1 MPQYNVKS
9 PSGET
14 YVVNAPESA
23 TQEEIINYAQ
33 SQMSPAQSS
42 VYDSTS
48 APKFDRGLLGSV
60 LPAISRGYEGVK
72 IMAGDTL
79 PAVAGSALGFDD
91 YAKAQLED
99 ARIARQNLDLINPSQ
114 VKSFREVDSVYDGL
128 IYGIESIFEQ
138 VANVG
143 VTVASGGA
151 GAIAGRA
158 LVGNALRKK
167 LGNEAK
173 KLSKGKS
180 ALSKKDITA
189 ANLALRSEVA
199 TAQLSAANTGA
210 ITGAFFGSYALNA
223 PEVFNNIYDATGE
236 LAPGAALLAGSAAA
250 ALDSILPLAIIKQ
263 FRKHPALKKEVVG
276 QILKG
281 KGVSPSVLRAAGIG
295 IGKGMALESV
305 TEAAQEA
312 ISIAAERIVGDN
324 YEAFTSE
331 EFDRLI
337 EAGLRG
343 GIAGGAFGGVGGTRK
358 GIGEKAIQRRFAER
372 KAEKDAK
379 DAIKAAKGKPVDD
392 AAPIEAPVKTAP
404 VVEAAPAI
412 EVTDEQISQ
421 YINPT
426 EQETNR
432 LSEIE
437 TLVAEIAKKQQ
448 AEGVTIDEQ
457 QNRIVLQ
464 EEAEAI
470 RTAVRN
476 RAKDEFTVATA
487 PIEAPVETAPVETA
501 PVETAPVEIA
511 PELTEEEAIRKRI
524 ADIEGYFDGTEAAL
538 DPEIVAELE
547 ELRARLAGETEEETQ
562 ARLAAEEATAEEATA
577 PVETAEE
584 TQARLAAEE
593 ATAEETTDTTGDLF
607 KGQKEGVAYDLT
619 AGTTAETLGTRR
631 NYENVAF
638 VKRVQEKLFA
648 GTYLKKE
655 EAAEE
660 SKNALAAFAWEKK
673 RKQLQKKVD
682 TGYKNFIAFRERV
695 GFKSAPLRKSKLKF
709 LDKAERE
716 LKLHSENAPE
726 GVEGNLG
733 ASTYGKVFAVR
744 SEVSTI
750 GGLPIMGASQIGYS
764 SARQRN
770 SEVRIDL
777 TDGDVNNK
785 ERVENVIMAR
795 FGKAALGKDSKLEKN
810 ALLPTVRVFDSYLDM
825 VEEAKTNS
833 ELANYLSEL
842 GVYPAK
848 GAFSV
853 SLGNENVLGVAYKA
867 ENTSIIFADRISIGG
882 EFSVF
887 MHEVGVHL
895 GMQGLLG
902 ETENTKFTQRILKF
916 AEQKDGS
923 AESNLAI
930 EAIDRIDK
938 NYSDSYPDKDT
949 RYDTELIPHF
959 VDIAINKGYAPSDV
973 ALPNAEVEKSSLV
986 KWFSDLINTLRKKFI
1001 DVMFKTE
1008 LTVQDIVDLANGAA
1022 QTSMQIGQTDPI
1034 PIEASNVDTSNIP
1047 AFSLASNVKET
1058 MDKTFDY
1065 ADELISRSETGSDF
1079 MDGIVGK
1086 LSNIP
1091 MQVRG
1096 LMWGSLS
1103 FWQMS
1108 DIVKS
1113 FNPVLAQQLKDLD
1126 AIVKN
1131 RSYEV
1136 AKAREA
1142 VLVKVQQKRVALR
1155 KIKEEKGGLEYAK
1168 LLTSMEDF
1176 AMDAT
1181 LNQFDFRKKSV
1192 LESKT
1197 LDAKQK
1203 NLLRR
1208 YKALPKPMQ
1217 EVITD
1222 IANENDANREKFIR
1236 ILGRYIGDAKNLVDG
1251 SSMLSE
1257 EQLAILLRDRA
1268 NIAPYFALY
1277 RVGGYWISYPNKNF
1291 NPNEEE
1297 SQTNR
1302 PTTKR
1307 SFENVTQRRRAIAK
1321 VIRDGDAI
1329 KDDIRKYTPSKGKNN
1344 EETASSRILSKTI
1357 KQLKASMAQDTTLD
1371 NPAMSAVLDQLNEDY
1386 MNLFPASNTMNQW
1399 KARQG
1404 DPGFRGNVVEDYA
1417 TLHLKQ
1423 AAEFALFET
1432 AGELNDAIEAILSTD
1447 TSTDTLNSLREELNN
1462 NPPNDPEQLKALEF
1476 QIKNYEASTRVI
1488 QNVRDRESFLHSP
1501 VAGPYARGFSYFGYA
1516 YLIMG
1521 SIASAAIQLTQVPM
1535 VAFGSLGGEYGYP
1548 EAAKEIA
1555 KAWGTYFR
1563 TAGKDDNTTLR
1574 IFSGDLLPV
1583 GVKGFGSEKGF
1594 ELSDVSMFAPR
1605 DGAKKQSYDLSDAA
1619 RERLYEASLR
1629 GTIVRRSTAQEAVD
1643 VATSSDSYFSR
1654 AWTKGNLAGGWAF
1667 QNMERLNKEVT
1678 LLAAFN
1684 LDKQKYPTLSEEQH
1698 TARAIEITE
1707 FINGPSLNE
1716 SGPSWFYKGPGKS
1729 IGTFKKFAFS
1739 QIYIQIKL
1747 AKNAWNAIEDPTPAD
1762 IQKQI
1767 GTLKEAALKSTDLAE
1782 RDKIFKNIASLQRV
1796 SIRPEGSLS
1805 AKEIARRQILG
1816 ILIPAVVFAG
1826 IRGVP
1831 FYGALTMIYDFFF
1844 EDDDDEELNDL
1855 DSMLQ
1860 DAFGDLGRGGL
1871 VGAILGVDFAGRTGM
1886 FGYAYRDD
1894 PYRREKIGDFA
1905 YLIEQ
1910 TLGPTALIY
1919 RNVDK
1924 AMDLQEQGHTYRAI
1938 ETLMPV
1944 AVKNPMKALRYDME
1958 GVLNRNGVPIV
1969 EDISFFNKL
1978 MQLIGWSPYELAQQY
1993 RRNELISKKEK
2004 RVLNRKEK
2012 LKRLY
2017 FYAVYEGD
2025 TEEEDRVQKLIDE
2038 YNDGDLVQKSGNTL
2052 SSPALNK
2059 SYTTRL
2065 RRMNESTN
2073 GLYINPKAR
2082 SAYEEGIEN

>member
-379 DAIKAAKGKPVDD
+379 DAIKDAKGKPVDD

-476 RAKDEFTVATA
+476 RAKNEFTVATA

-547 ELRARLAGETEEETQ
+547 ELRARLAG
-562 ARLAAEEATAEEATA
+562 
-577 PVETAEE
+577 ETAEE

-1091 MQVRG
+1091 MQVKG

-1684 LDKQKYPTLSEEQH
+1684 LDKQKYPTLNEEQH

-1767 GTLKEAALKSTDLAE
+1767 GTLKEVALKSTDLAE

-1831 FYGALTMIYDFFF
+1831 FYGALTMIYDLFF

-1938 ETLMPV
+1938 ETLLPV

>member
-379 DAIKAAKGKPVDD
+379 DAIKAAEGKPVDD

-476 RAKDEFTVATA
+476 RAKNEFTVATA
-487 PIEAPVETAPVETA
+487 PIEAPVET
-501 PVETAPVEIA
+501 A

-562 ARLAAEEATAEEATA
+562 ARLAAEEATAK
-577 PVETAEE
+577 
-584 TQARLAAEE
+584 E

-648 GTYLKKE
+648 GTYLSKE

-810 ALLPTVRVFDSYLDM
+810 ALLPTVRVFNSYLDM

-1091 MQVRG
+1091 MQVKG

-1739 QIYIQIKL
+1739 QLYIQIKL

-1831 FYGALTMIYDFFF
+1831 FYGALTMIYDLFF

-1860 DAFGDLGRGGL
+1860 EAFGDLGRGGL

-1938 ETLMPV
+1938 ETLLPV

-2017 FYAVYEGD
+2017 FYAVYAGD

-2082 SAYEEGIEN
+2082 PAYEEGI

>member
-1 MPQYNVKS
+1 
-9 PSGET
+9 
-14 YVVNAPESA
+14 
-23 TQEEIINYAQ
+23 
-33 SQMSPAQSS
+33 
-42 VYDSTS
+42 
-48 APKFDRGLLGSV
+48 
-60 LPAISRGYEGVK
+60 
-72 IMAGDTL
+72 
-79 PAVAGSALGFDD
+79 
-91 YAKAQLED
+91 
-99 ARIARQNLDLINPSQ
+99 
-114 VKSFREVDSVYDGL
+114 
-128 IYGIESIFEQ
+128 
-138 VANVG
+138 
-143 VTVASGGA
+143 
-151 GAIAGRA
+151 
-158 LVGNALRKK
+158 
-167 LGNEAK
+167 
-173 KLSKGKS
+173 
-180 ALSKKDITA
+180 
-189 ANLALRSEVA
+189 
-199 TAQLSAANTGA
+199 
-210 ITGAFFGSYALNA
+210 
-223 PEVFNNIYDATGE
+223 
-236 LAPGAALLAGSAAA
+236 
-250 ALDSILPLAIIKQ
+250 
-263 FRKHPALKKEVVG
+263 
-276 QILKG
+276 
-281 KGVSPSVLRAAGIG
+281 
-295 IGKGMALESV
+295 
-305 TEAAQEA
+305 
-312 ISIAAERIVGDN
+312 
-324 YEAFTSE
+324 
-331 EFDRLI
+331 
-337 EAGLRG
+337 
-343 GIAGGAFGGVGGTRK
+343 
-358 GIGEKAIQRRFAER
+358 
-372 KAEKDAK
+372 
-379 DAIKAAKGKPVDD
+379 
-392 AAPIEAPVKTAP
+392 
-404 VVEAAPAI
+404 
-412 EVTDEQISQ
+412 
-421 YINPT
+421 
-426 EQETNR
+426 
-432 LSEIE
+432 
-437 TLVAEIAKKQQ
+437 
-448 AEGVTIDEQ
+448 
-457 QNRIVLQ
+457 
-464 EEAEAI
+464 
-470 RTAVRN
+470 
-476 RAKDEFTVATA
+476 
-487 PIEAPVETAPVETA
+487 
-501 PVETAPVEIA
+501 
-511 PELTEEEAIRKRI
+511 
-524 ADIEGYFDGTEAAL
+524 
-538 DPEIVAELE
+538 
-547 ELRARLAGETEEETQ
+547 
-562 ARLAAEEATAEEATA
+562 
-577 PVETAEE
+577 
-584 TQARLAAEE
+584 
-593 ATAEETTDTTGDLF
+593 
-607 KGQKEGVAYDLT
+607 
-619 AGTTAETLGTRR
+619 
-631 NYENVAF
+631 
-638 VKRVQEKLFA
+638 
-648 GTYLKKE
+648 
-655 EAAEE
+655 
-660 SKNALAAFAWEKK
+660 
-673 RKQLQKKVD
+673 
-682 TGYKNFIAFRERV
+682 
-695 GFKSAPLRKSKLKF
+695 
-709 LDKAERE
+709 
-716 LKLHSENAPE
+716 
-726 GVEGNLG
+726 
-733 ASTYGKVFAVR
+733 
-744 SEVSTI
+744 
-750 GGLPIMGASQIGYS
+750 MGASQIGYS

-1091 MQVRG
+1091 MQVKG

-1684 LDKQKYPTLSEEQH
+1684 LDKQKYPTLNEEQH

-1739 QIYIQIKL
+1739 QLYIQIKL

-1860 DAFGDLGRGGL
+1860 EAFGDLGRGGL

-2082 SAYEEGIEN
+2082 PAYEEGI

>member
-60 LPAISRGYEGVK
+60 HPAISRGYEGVK
-72 IMAGDTL
+72 IMAGDAL

-263 FRKHPALKKEVVG
+263 FKKHPALKKEVVG

-379 DAIKAAKGKPVDD
+379 DAIKAAEGKPVDD

-487 PIEAPVETAPVETA
+487 PIEAPIEAPVET
-501 PVETAPVEIA
+501 A

-562 ARLAAEEATAEEATA
+562 ARLAAEEATAK
-577 PVETAEE
+577 
-584 TQARLAAEE
+584 E

-648 GTYLKKE
+648 GTYLSKE

-810 ALLPTVRVFDSYLDM
+810 ALLPTVRVFNSYLDM

-902 ETENTKFTQRILKF
+902 ETENTKFTQKILKF

-1739 QIYIQIKL
+1739 QLYIQIKL

-1831 FYGALTMIYDFFF
+1831 FYGALTMIYDLFF
-1844 EDDDDEELNDL
+1844 EDDDDEELDDL

-1860 DAFGDLGRGGL
+1860 EAFGDLGRGGL

-1938 ETLMPV
+1938 ETLLPV

-2004 RVLNRKEK
+2004 RVLDRKEK

-2017 FYAVYEGD
+2017 FYAVYAGD

-2082 SAYEEGIEN
+2082 PAYEEGI

>member
-263 FRKHPALKKEVVG
+263 FKKHPALKKEVVG

-379 DAIKAAKGKPVDD
+379 DAIKAAEGKPVDD

-487 PIEAPVETAPVETA
+487 PIEAPIEAPVET
-501 PVETAPVEIA
+501 A

-562 ARLAAEEATAEEATA
+562 ARLAAEEATAK
-577 PVETAEE
+577 
-584 TQARLAAEE
+584 E

-648 GTYLKKE
+648 GTYLSKE

-810 ALLPTVRVFDSYLDM
+810 ALLPTVRVFNSYLDM

-1091 MQVRG
+1091 MQVKG

-1739 QIYIQIKL
+1739 QLYIQIKL

-1831 FYGALTMIYDFFF
+1831 FYGALTMIYDLFF
-1844 EDDDDEELNDL
+1844 EDDDDEELDDL

-1860 DAFGDLGRGGL
+1860 EAFGDLGRGGL

-1938 ETLMPV
+1938 ETLLPV

-2017 FYAVYEGD
+2017 FYAVYAGD

-2082 SAYEEGIEN
+2082 PAYEEGI

>member
-263 FRKHPALKKEVVG
+263 FKKHPALKKEVVG

-379 DAIKAAKGKPVDD
+379 DAIKAAEGKPVDD

-487 PIEAPVETAPVETA
+487 PIEAPIEAPVET
-501 PVETAPVEIA
+501 A

-562 ARLAAEEATAEEATA
+562 ARLAAEEATAK
-577 PVETAEE
+577 
-584 TQARLAAEE
+584 E

-648 GTYLKKE
+648 GTYLSKE

-810 ALLPTVRVFDSYLDM
+810 ALLPTVRVFNSYLDM

-1091 MQVRG
+1091 MQVKG

-1739 QIYIQIKL
+1739 QLYIQIKL

-1831 FYGALTMIYDFFF
+1831 FYGALTMIYDLFF

-1860 DAFGDLGRGGL
+1860 EAFGDLGRGGL

-1938 ETLMPV
+1938 ETLLPV

-2017 FYAVYEGD
+2017 FYAVYAGD

-2082 SAYEEGIEN
+2082 PAYEEGI

>member
-263 FRKHPALKKEVVG
+263 FKKHPALKKEVVG

-379 DAIKAAKGKPVDD
+379 DAIKAAEGKPVDD

-487 PIEAPVETAPVETA
+487 PIEAPIKAPVET
-501 PVETAPVEIA
+501 A

-562 ARLAAEEATAEEATA
+562 ARLAAEEATAK
-577 PVETAEE
+577 
-584 TQARLAAEE
+584 E

-648 GTYLKKE
+648 GTYLSKE

-810 ALLPTVRVFDSYLDM
+810 ALLPTVRVFNSYLDM

-1091 MQVRG
+1091 MQVKG

-1739 QIYIQIKL
+1739 QLYIQIKL

-1831 FYGALTMIYDFFF
+1831 FYGALTMIYDLFF
-1844 EDDDDEELNDL
+1844 EDDDDEELDDL

-1860 DAFGDLGRGGL
+1860 EAFGDLGRGGL

-1938 ETLMPV
+1938 ETLLPV

-2017 FYAVYEGD
+2017 FYAVYAGD

-2082 SAYEEGIEN
+2082 PAYEEGI

>member
-379 DAIKAAKGKPVDD
+379 DAIKDAKGKPVDD

-476 RAKDEFTVATA
+476 RAKNEFTVATA

-547 ELRARLAGETEEETQ
+547 ELRARLAGETE
-562 ARLAAEEATAEEATA
+562 
-577 PVETAEE
+577 EE

-1091 MQVRG
+1091 MQVKG

-1181 LNQFDFRKKSV
+1181 LNQFDFRKK
-1192 LESKT
+1192 
-1197 LDAKQK
+1197 
-1203 NLLRR
+1203 
-1208 YKALPKPMQ
+1208 
-1217 EVITD
+1217 
-1222 IANENDANREKFIR
+1222 
-1236 ILGRYIGDAKNLVDG
+1236 
-1251 SSMLSE
+1251 
-1257 EQLAILLRDRA
+1257 
-1268 NIAPYFALY
+1268 
-1277 RVGGYWISYPNKNF
+1277 
-1291 NPNEEE
+1291 
-1297 SQTNR
+1297 
-1302 PTTKR
+1302 
-1307 SFENVTQRRRAIAK
+1307 
-1321 VIRDGDAI
+1321 
-1329 KDDIRKYTPSKGKNN
+1329 
-1344 EETASSRILSKTI
+1344 
-1357 KQLKASMAQDTTLD
+1357 
-1371 NPAMSAVLDQLNEDY
+1371 
-1386 MNLFPASNTMNQW
+1386 
-1399 KARQG
+1399 
-1404 DPGFRGNVVEDYA
+1404 
-1417 TLHLKQ
+1417 
-1423 AAEFALFET
+1423 
-1432 AGELNDAIEAILSTD
+1432 
-1447 TSTDTLNSLREELNN
+1447 
-1462 NPPNDPEQLKALEF
+1462 
-1476 QIKNYEASTRVI
+1476 
-1488 QNVRDRESFLHSP
+1488 
-1501 VAGPYARGFSYFGYA
+1501 
-1516 YLIMG
+1516 
-1521 SIASAAIQLTQVPM
+1521 
-1535 VAFGSLGGEYGYP
+1535 
-1548 EAAKEIA
+1548 
-1555 KAWGTYFR
+1555 
-1563 TAGKDDNTTLR
+1563 
-1574 IFSGDLLPV
+1574 
-1583 GVKGFGSEKGF
+1583 
-1594 ELSDVSMFAPR
+1594 VS
-1605 DGAKKQSYDLSDAA
+1605 
-1619 RERLYEASLR
+1619 
-1629 GTIVRRSTAQEAVD
+1629 
-1643 VATSSDSYFSR
+1643 
-1654 AWTKGNLAGGWAF
+1654 
-1667 QNMERLNKEVT
+1667 
-1678 LLAAFN
+1678 
-1684 LDKQKYPTLSEEQH
+1684 
-1698 TARAIEITE
+1698 
-1707 FINGPSLNE
+1707 
-1716 SGPSWFYKGPGKS
+1716 
-1729 IGTFKKFAFS
+1729 
-1739 QIYIQIKL
+1739 
-1747 AKNAWNAIEDPTPAD
+1747 
-1762 IQKQI
+1762 
-1767 GTLKEAALKSTDLAE
+1767 
-1782 RDKIFKNIASLQRV
+1782 
-1796 SIRPEGSLS
+1796 
-1805 AKEIARRQILG
+1805 
-1816 ILIPAVVFAG
+1816 
-1826 IRGVP
+1826 
-1831 FYGALTMIYDFFF
+1831 
-1844 EDDDDEELNDL
+1844 
-1855 DSMLQ
+1855 
-1860 DAFGDLGRGGL
+1860 
-1871 VGAILGVDFAGRTGM
+1871 
-1886 FGYAYRDD
+1886 
-1894 PYRREKIGDFA
+1894 
-1905 YLIEQ
+1905 
-1910 TLGPTALIY
+1910 
-1919 RNVDK
+1919 
-1924 AMDLQEQGHTYRAI
+1924 
-1938 ETLMPV
+1938 
-1944 AVKNPMKALRYDME
+1944 
-1958 GVLNRNGVPIV
+1958 
-1969 EDISFFNKL
+1969 
-1978 MQLIGWSPYELAQQY
+1978 
-1993 RRNELISKKEK
+1993 
-2004 RVLNRKEK
+2004 
-2012 LKRLY
+2012 
-2017 FYAVYEGD
+2017 
-2025 TEEEDRVQKLIDE
+2025 
-2038 YNDGDLVQKSGNTL
+2038 
-2052 SSPALNK
+2052 
-2059 SYTTRL
+2059 
-2065 RRMNESTN
+2065 
-2073 GLYINPKAR
+2073 
-2082 SAYEEGIEN
+2082 

>member
-476 RAKDEFTVATA
+476 RAKNEFTVATA

-1767 GTLKEAALKSTDLAE
+1767 GTLKEVALKSTDLAE

>member
-263 FRKHPALKKEVVG
+263 FKKHPALKKEVVG

-379 DAIKAAKGKPVDD
+379 DAIKAAEGKPVDD

-487 PIEAPVETAPVETA
+487 PIEAPIEAPVET
-501 PVETAPVEIA
+501 A

-562 ARLAAEEATAEEATA
+562 ARLAAEEATAKEATA
-577 PVETAEE
+577 PVETEEE
-584 TQARLAAEE
+584 TQARLAAEEATAKE

-638 VKRVQEKLFA
+638 VKRVQEKLFT
-648 GTYLKKE
+648 GTYLSKE

-810 ALLPTVRVFDSYLDM
+810 ALLPTVRVFNSYLDM

-1091 MQVRG
+1091 MQVKG

-1739 QIYIQIKL
+1739 QLYIQIKL

-1831 FYGALTMIYDFFF
+1831 FYGALTMIYDLFF

-1860 DAFGDLGRGGL
+1860 EAFGDLGRGGL

-1938 ETLMPV
+1938 ETLLPV

-2017 FYAVYEGD
+2017 FYAVYAGD

-2082 SAYEEGIEN
+2082 PAYEEGI